1 MILPQSPNPK
11 TCLCNEN
18 YENSRDNFNEGIGYG
33 HSSQQPSQALS
44 TNPKIAKFSKTP
56 KC

>member
-11 TCLCNEN
+11 TSLCNEN
-18 YENSRDNFNEGIGYG
+18 YENSKDNFNEGIGYR

-44 TNPKIAKFSKTP
+44 TNPKIAKISKTP